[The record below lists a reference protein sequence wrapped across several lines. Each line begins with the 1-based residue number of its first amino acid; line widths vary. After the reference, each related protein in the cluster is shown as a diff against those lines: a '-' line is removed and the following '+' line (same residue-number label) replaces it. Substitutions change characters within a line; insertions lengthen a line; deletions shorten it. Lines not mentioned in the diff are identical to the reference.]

1 MAEWERA
8 RLYRVNRPPLDHVR
22 LKKEEE
28 KKSKLKWSTVQKTI
42 HQSLKAAKTHTSK
55 DRVI

>member
-22 LKKEEE
+22 LKKKKEE
-28 KKSKLKWSTVQKTI
+28 KEVKVKMVNRTENDSPKS
-42 HQSLKAAKTHTSK
+42 
-55 DRVI
+55 

>member
-28 KKSKLKWSTVQKTI
+28 KEVKVKMVNRTENDSPKS
-42 HQSLKAAKTHTSK
+42 
-55 DRVI
+55 